1 MLLLLKKITVFQR
14 VALIVLLIDFIDNLV
29 NHSYFLCAYDI
40 FLFMGLMF
48 YLTIHIRKIKIPD
61 SISSSTLDLYS
72 IIKIEI
78 TDEEII
84 LILPNKTITDNLTDY
99 TGFIIIKNGIFLTID
114 SQNQKTLKVAYIRT
128 NKFSSPEKQKLI
140 HLFYDKRLKRV

>member
-1 MLLLLKKITVFQR
+1 
-14 VALIVLLIDFIDNLV
+14 
-29 NHSYFLCAYDI
+29 
-40 FLFMGLMF
+40 MGLMF

-61 SISSSTLDLYS
+61 SIASSTLDLYS

-99 TGFIIIKNGIFLTID
+99 TGFIVIKNGIFLTID

-128 NKFSSPEKQKLI
+128 NKFSSPKKQKLI
-140 HLFYDKRLKRV
+140 HLFYDKGLKRV